1 MSDSGDSRDEINAKG
16 MERDVM
22 PAVRPT
28 IPSTPEKELK
38 TPFRDLFSANDEKDF
53 QARTDFDTKSRGNA

>member
-1 MSDSGDSRDEINAKG
+1 MGQPRPMSDSGDSRDEINAKG

-28 IPSTPEKELK
+28 IPPTPEMELK
-38 TPFRDLFSANDEKDF
+38 IPFRIYSALTMRKIS
-53 QARTDFDTKSRGNA
+53 KH